1 MQAYSEAS
9 TVLGSASRLQERLGP
24 AGLGNS
30 SLCHP
35 QALSYVSVL
44 PSHLCC
50 VCVCVCVCVCA
61 RARSVAKPC
70 LTLFATSKT
79 VAHQAPLSMGF
90 PRQECWS
97 GLFFLPP
104 GHLSHLWLEP
114 VSPALQANSLLLVT
128 LEPENFPWLLHPI
141 SCLSLSP
148 SHWWQMPLFPNLF
161 HSSLVL
167 FHFPFFYYHIPSLPT
182 PGAKPPSFHLLTQS
196 QVPFSFI
203 TLNFP
208 PKVQMLWAFI
218 QASSGFSRDS
228 S

>member
-1 MQAYSEAS
+1 MCLTFYGQCTPMAKTISAMQAYSEAS

-50 VCVCVCVCVCA
+50 VCVC
-61 RARSVAKPC
+61 ARSVAKPC

-79 VAHQAPLSMGF
+79 VANKDPLSMVF

-97 GLFFLPP
+97 VLSFLPP

-114 VSPALQANSLLLVT
+114 VSPALQANSLLLSH
-128 LEPENFPWLLHPI
+128 WG
-141 SCLSLSP
+141 SSP
-148 SHWWQMPLFPNLF
+148 SHL
-161 HSSLVL
+161 
-167 FHFPFFYYHIPSLPT
+167 
-182 PGAKPPSFHLLTQS
+182 
-196 QVPFSFI
+196 
-203 TLNFP
+203 
-208 PKVQMLWAFI
+208 
-218 QASSGFSRDS
+218 QASRFKSMSAP
-228 S
+228 